1 MRREHWHLTE
11 GIVFLHFAVYFLAA
25 SNPASL
31 QALALAPPLV
41 AQRPWTLLTFQFIH
55 LGLVELFFSLLILW
69 FFARPLEERWGSPRF
84 LVFWLVSVLGAGMT
98 ALLFGQ
104 VLAGDVFLQT
114 SLLFTFATL
123 YPDMEILLFFILP
136 VKVKWLALIG
146 GTLLVYGSFARFG
159 LLGGLANAAGMSAG
173 YVFFLATRNLPSRRK
188 LAFELKKAKGSAAAA
203 ARDLTVERRN
213 RELGERLAR
222 TEASLA
228 SGDGPGEEG
237 EALLRELERAVDPTV
252 TICAPEDF
260 GALED
265 PVCRTC
271 PGFPECAARRLR
283 SLAGPGDGSE
293 DPRKDPAS

>member
-11 GIVFLHFAVYFLAA
+11 GIVFLHFAVYLLAA
-25 SNPASL
+25 TNPAAL
-31 QALALAPPLV
+31 RTLALVPPLV
-41 AQRPWTLLTFQFIH
+41 GQRPWTLLTFQFIH
-55 LGLVELFFSLLILW
+55 TGLVELFFSLLILM

-84 LVFWLVSVLGAGMT
+84 LAFWLVSVLGAGLT

-104 VLAGDVFLQT
+104 VLAGDIFLQT

-136 VKVKWLALIG
+136 VRVKWLAVIG

-188 LAFELKKAKGSAAAA
+188 LAFELKKAKGSAVAA
-203 ARDLTVERRN
+203 ARELSVERRN

-222 TEASLA
+222 VEASLA
-228 SGDGPGEEG
+228 AGEGPKSEA
-237 EALLRELERAVDPTV
+237 EALLRDLEAAVDPSV

-283 SLAGPGDGSE
+283 SLPGYGEHGGDGGE
-293 DPRKDPAS
+293 VQ